1 LEEIFIKHKII
12 RIATSTTTHD
22 VREDISN
29 GISYM
34 VITKEKRKKEKKTM
48 RNKIY
53 VLSLLFRDY

>member
-29 GISYM
+29 GRSYM
-34 VITKEKRKKEKKTM
+34 VRKKRKEKK
-48 RNKIY
+48 KP
-53 VLSLLFRDY
+53 

>member
-34 VITKEKRKKEKKTM
+34 VIKKEKRKKIKTM
-48 RNKIY
+48 RIKFT
-53 VLSLLFRDY
+53 S